1 MIRGMQATAKYPK
14 SGQRHQIMAGVG
26 HIGLFNLNYEI
37 HSVTACSPVVH
48 HFGTFKSLSPL
59 PKFQLDKKKMQFPY
73 RNYNE
78 QVENSDGFFFFLY
91 KMKHFFYKK
100 IQRNTTNKIK
110 HSHLYR

>member
-59 PKFQLDKKKMQFPY
+59 PKFQLDKKKKC
-73 RNYNE
+73 
-78 QVENSDGFFFFLY
+78 NSHTGIIMNKLKIVTDFFFFIQNET
-91 KMKHFFYKK
+91 FF
-100 IQRNTTNKIK
+100 
-110 HSHLYR
+110 L